1 VHSALKQIDSDWHA
15 GNFKAVGTEGAQLG
29 HDMLG
34 VTDEPNADKDTLK
47 QTFDGAFEKNSLPDS
62 TKLIPCIDDDTASK
76 IVAFIPQALDK
87 ASSGSLSDLLALPAL
102 IK

>member
-1 VHSALKQIDSDWHA
+1 LA
-15 GNFKAVGTEGAQLG
+15 
-29 HDMLG
+29 
-34 VTDEPNADKDTLK
+34 
-47 QTFDGAFEKNSLPDS
+47 DS

-102 IK
+102 IKQFAASIPHTVGQCLHWENNTDTAALLNAYGNPQSDPKVA